1 MNRDTKQLAIG
12 LAVASAFGLA
22 QPASAQSGIKANI
35 GHVGDGNGIVVRDGQ
50 GNCVRT
56 IEWTPALALEGCG
69 GPAAPRKAA
78 AGPAAKPAPVAVA
91 PAPAPRPEPVMER
104 VTLKAGALFDT
115 GRADLKPAGQRELD
129 ELAARLKT
137 MQGIDSVQI
146 TGHTDSQGQ
155 AASNQ
160 GLSER
165 RAEAVK
171 AYLVGKGVDG
181 QRISTRGLGASSP
194 VASNATAEGRARNR
208 RVELEIKATQQAP

>member
-1 MNRDTKQLAIG
+1 
-12 LAVASAFGLA
+12 
-22 QPASAQSGIKANI
+22 
-35 GHVGDGNGIVVRDGQ
+35 
-50 GNCVRT
+50 
-56 IEWTPALALEGCG
+56 
-69 GPAAPRKAA
+69 
-78 AGPAAKPAPVAVA
+78 
-91 PAPAPRPEPVMER
+91 MEK